1 VLDLWQEEEF
11 LMSEKELMRNLVL
24 DLWREEEFPML
35 EKELV
40 GNPVTLLE

>member
-1 VLDLWQEEEF
+1 VLDLLQEEEF
-11 LMSEKELMRNLVL
+11 LMSEKELMWNLVL

-35 EKELV
+35 ELM